1 MYTSYLK
8 EIYIL
13 ALTTPVGNGVIQM
26 DGTRAAPTWWSLRGD
41 QQCLNSKHL

>member
-1 MYTSYLK
+1 MFSSIVFVLSEKKYMYTSYLK

-26 DGTRAAPTWWSLRGD
+26 DGTRAAPTW
-41 QQCLNSKHL
+41 